1 MSIRLGS
8 QLLAGASSNDNLSI
22 TKNSSNKLQT
32 IGIIDQNDTTKSIK
46 TWVGTRAEYE
56 ELVANDEIDYNTV
69 YNITDDK
76 NITQALLE
84 TIYPVGSIYIGTMS
98 ICPLSSLFGTWTN
111 VGTKLLTD
119 VTGSNSV
126 PVKGDGK
133 ALGLSNGTYTGTLV
147 SSDSAGNN
155 PKFATNTYGKNIG
168 TTGTIVGV
176 TPDIS
181 AYGVTTDATKSGIV
195 ADISSSLTK
204 TNLVVNIWKRI
215 E

>member
-46 TWVGTRAEYE
+46 TWVGTRAKYE

-76 NITQALLE
+76 NITQELLE

-98 ICPLSSLFGTWTN
+98 ICPLSALFGTWTL

-126 PVKGDGK
+126 PVKGSGK
-133 ALGLSNGTYTGTLV
+133 TLGLTNGSINGGMVFCRNGYM
-147 SSDSAGNN
+147 SAYSDS
-155 PKFATNTYGKNIG
+155 YGTAVG
-168 TTGTIVGV
+168 TSSSNLISQTLASLGV
-176 TPDIS
+176 TSDS
-181 AYGVTTDATKSGIV
+181 TKSGLV
-195 ADISSSLTK
+195 ADISSSLSK
-204 TNLVVNIWKRI
+204 TNLTVNIWKRV